1 MISLLSILATI
12 TLSVTPSVCQEPC
25 TLTATLQVEKATDN
39 EKVVI
44 TLEAEDSEYFRSSD
58 LDYSLNTPRTIQI
71 RYISVPAGNYI
82 LKAVLYKHGGV
93 KSRIGGMVVRSVRI
107 VGDEDQD

>member
-1 MISLLSILATI
+1 MLNLLPILAAI

-25 TLTATLQVEKATDN
+25 TLTATLQVEKAKDN

-58 LDYSLNTPRTIQI
+58 LDYTLSTPRTVQI
-71 RYISVPAGNYI
+71 RYISVPAGNYL
-82 LKAVLYKHGGV
+82 LKAVLYKHNAR
-93 KSRIGGMVVRSVRI
+93 SWIGGMAVRSVRI
-107 VGDEDQD
+107 VGDGIQD